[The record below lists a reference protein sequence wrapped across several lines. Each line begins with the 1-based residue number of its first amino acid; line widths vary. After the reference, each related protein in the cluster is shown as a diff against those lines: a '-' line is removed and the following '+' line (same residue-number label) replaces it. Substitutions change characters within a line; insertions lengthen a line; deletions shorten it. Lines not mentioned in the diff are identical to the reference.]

1 MQRAPAARGKTAAR
15 DLGIAS
21 TMPAATPSS
30 SASWTKHRKTPIS
43 SSPTSGSST
52 IARSSAMAS
61 SHHRASVDAL
71 SLRRRR
77 PRPRR
82 DRRHG
87 GALSVQVRQD
97 GHDPALVPA
106 LPRRRGADGH
116 GHGHVPDGHG
126 GGAAVGVDPDP
137 RHRPELPGG
146 PVPRRLQCGDARRV
160 PVHRAPGPRPP
171 RAGEQG
177 RHRADQ
183 PRPHGNGRLH
193 RSHQGARR
201 RR

>member
-1 MQRAPAARGKTAAR
+1 
-15 DLGIAS
+15 
-21 TMPAATPSS
+21 
-30 SASWTKHRKTPIS
+30 
-43 SSPTSGSST
+43 
-52 IARSSAMAS
+52 
-61 SHHRASVDAL
+61 VDAL

-126 GGAAVGVDPDP
+126 GGAALGVDPDP

-160 PVHRAPGPRPP
+160 PVHRAPRPRPP

-183 PRPHGNGRLH
+183 PRPHGDGRLH
-193 RSHQGARR
+193 RSHQGARGR
-201 RR
+201 GHGAATSTP